1 MESDAQA
8 EWSLALED
16 DLAAGDVPVCAP
28 FWSVRAPAT
37 MWSVPG
43 LLGAPVAVQD
53 ASLGRYELAAMPE
66 AKDQDTQTED
76 WTVEKGSNTSDDW
89 VTVMHS
95 IDEYSS
101 RLQLQYESLLKQED
115 TDQTEHTLL
124 LESLKKT
131 RDEKKRQHQIL
142 LEKIESLQ
150 VKLELNSSKTTRK
163 NFSAKL
169 EELTAERDRLEEG
182 KKRLTQELE
191 EADRKLKQLTEEQ
204 NNEKLSWEQ
213 ELADL
218 QEEKERLSKQVEEAN
233 QMALKD
239 ELQALESQRLLAIA
253 HVEDWLAEAERYL
266 SNLRMEHS
274 PQHGRQRMEWE
285 KNVVIVRNSLTKL
298 QNMYNENIKLLQSG
312 QQLDSLPPVP
322 LPSLP
327 VVPTIELFMSPLRNL
342 MQMAYYGG
350 PMVRIP
356 PPGEFH
362 LTGAPAHRVTPPLSY
377 TSSQSHS
384 APIMTSSSHAVR
396 PKPQLTM
403 PTSLPPQPPSRMPVM
418 PSAHPAPPTHTLP
431 HTITPAGTYG
441 GPGPAHVSTAATHAA
456 VSTATAQAA
465 GLPAQA
471 AAGRQHG
478 TLTAAPA
485 RNASSYTVLERLERQ
500 FPQCTRTQLMSVLQQ
515 IKSERGTMAGM
526 SIDEVMQ
533 QVSQRLAQNDRPPPG
548 PIAPPA
554 GSRVFVG
561 PLGPVQRPSVQP
573 MAVRPPIRA
582 SSAPVFQPRP
592 AQAPPVRKLCLMCQN
607 HVEPGT
613 QYNTNCPHTLHKE
626 CISVWLK
633 SSKDHSCPFCP
644 SK

>member
-1 MESDAQA
+1 MESDAQT
-8 EWSLALED
+8 EWSLALGG
-16 DLAAGDVPVCAP
+16 DLVAGDEPVCAP

-37 MWSVPG
+37 LWPVPG
-43 LLGAPVAVQD
+43 LLGAPVAEED
-53 ASLGRYELAAMPE
+53 ASPGRCELAAMPK
-66 AKDQDTQTED
+66 AQDQDTQTED
-76 WTVEKGSNTSDDW
+76 WTEEKGSNTSDDW
-89 VTVMHS
+89 VAVMRS

-101 RLQLQYESLLKQED
+101 RLQSQYESLLKQED
-115 TDQTEHTLL
+115 TDQTGHALL

-142 LEKIESLQ
+142 LDKIESLQ

-169 EELTAERDRLEEG
+169 EELTAERDRLAEG
-182 KKRLTQELE
+182 KRRLTQELE

-213 ELADL
+213 EIADL
-218 QEEKERLSKQVEEAN
+218 QERKERLSKQVEEDS

-239 ELQALESQRLLAIA
+239 EVQALESQRLLAIA

-266 SNLRMEHS
+266 SNLRMEQT
-274 PQHGRQRMEWE
+274 PQHGRQRIEWE

-312 QQLDSLPPVP
+312 QQLNSLPPVS

-356 PPGEFH
+356 PPSEFH
-362 LTGAPAHRVTPPLSY
+362 LAGAPAHRVTPPLSY
-377 TSSQSHS
+377 SSSQNHS
-384 APIMTSSSHAVR
+384 ASTMTSSSHAVR
-396 PKPQLTM
+396 PKPQLSM
-403 PTSLPPQPPSRMPVM
+403 PTSLPPQPPFRMPVM
-418 PSAHPAPPTHTLP
+418 PSAHPLPPPHTLP
-431 HTITPAGTYG
+431 HTIAPAGTHG
-441 GPGPAHVSTAATHAA
+441 GPGPAQVSTAATHIA

-500 FPQCTRTQLMSVLQQ
+500 FPQCTRPQLMSVLQQ

-526 SIDEVMQ
+526 SIDKVMQ

-548 PIAPPA
+548 PIAPP
-554 GSRVFVG
+554 GSRVFAG

-573 MAVRPPIRA
+573 MAVHPPIRT
-582 SSAPVFQPRP
+582 SSASVFQPRP